1 MLRPDAAR
9 TPRDTVATIAL
20 LERSEMADGISAA
33 RDMVRH
39 LSLHPYPPALSGLI
53 MTNTYLMVRYDTLHV
68 LDGGVTMRIL
78 IIAGN
83 FMYYSVGEWL
93 LRLANA
99 CLAALPRHDD
109 FTHFQTPLWAMDED
123 KKNARRVKMFC
134 NWRCT
139 EYEQLISQMM

>member
-33 RDMVRH
+33 REMVRH

-99 CLAALPRHDD
+99 RLAAMPRHDD
-109 FTHFQTPLWAMDED
+109 FTHFQTPLWAMDAD
-123 KKNARRVKMFC
+123 KQNARRVKMFC
-134 NWRCT
+134 KWRCT

>member
-33 RDMVRH
+33 REMVRH

-83 FMYYSVGEWL
+83 FMYYTRSASGCFDSPTRAW
-93 LRLANA
+93 
-99 CLAALPRHDD
+99 
-109 FTHFQTPLWAMDED
+109 
-123 KKNARRVKMFC
+123 RRCRGTTTSHTFRRRFGPWTRTSRTRGASKC
-134 NWRCT
+134 SATGGAPNT
-139 EYEQLISQMM
+139 SS

>member
-1 MLRPDAAR
+1 M
-9 TPRDTVATIAL
+9 
-20 LERSEMADGISAA
+20 
-33 RDMVRH
+33 
-39 LSLHPYPPALSGLI
+39 HPYPPALSGLI

-99 CLAALPRHDD
+99 RLAALPRHDD